1 MNEGNGFYMYVSTRA
16 CYDPA
21 KTIFVFA
28 PGEEAGEMASAER
41 FAVRSGWQALAE
53 YDGAVLILPLAP
65 MGWKREVVSLP
76 GRIYELIRGGIES
89 RNGKSLFGRGG
100 KIWCWETMIYLVG
113 YGDGAVFAGNCLV
126 AEPGRFAAAA
136 LIGGAP
142 EDYSA
147 GKKRSGHWM
156 VPEIGSDYGGRNDQ
170 IPCSLWLIGAQK
182 EETRRALDYFGV
194 SGGLGREPKQ
204 VSMGMCT
211 AVCYENEANPAQ
223 RLMVSEGTEV
233 SGMPLA
239 HAILDAYFDRTVR
252 WKTGSDGTLALHL
265 GRTEFY
271 QSNRFIHGSV
281 TVGCLEYAYSVH
293 LPEGCSAED
302 VRGLPLLFSVHG
314 RGEPAWLFAE
324 KNGWDVLAD
333 ETRAFVLV
341 CPDSPGNIWQLERD
355 GLAFEAMITRICGDY
370 GLDRTRVYLTG
381 FSNGGA
387 ITREVGTTWPEL
399 FAAIAP
405 FNAPVNAPGLVA
417 AEVVNPGFLSS
428 GYELPYWVCVGDRDP
443 AAGTDVDG
451 QLEVMLAANR
461 WAGGSEERTAVRCG
475 GRSEEKAVPC
485 GGSSEERAA
494 VCCGGSSEE
503 KAVHCGGSSE
513 ERAAVCC
520 GGRSEKDRAVH
531 NEGCFEESSA
541 VCCEGCP
548 EEGSAVC
555 CEIHSEENRAVRSE
569 GQSKEGHTIRREAH
583 SKECP
588 TFPTRF
594 LPNEIRT
601 VDNYYTT
608 SQGYLQ
614 GDRFKTLVYH
624 GPDGLPRVAFTI
636 MKNMPHGAIPEQ
648 SRAAWEF
655 LRHFRRP
662 AGSRQVE
669 YLTD

>member
-65 MGWKREVVSLP
+65 MGWEREVVSLP

-100 KIWCWETMIYLVG
+100 MIWCWETMIYLVG

-147 GKKRSGHWM
+147 GKKLSGHWM
-156 VPEIGSDYGGRNDQ
+156 VPDVSDDDAVRNDQ

-182 EETRRALDYFGV
+182 EETRRALDYFGA

-204 VSMGMCT
+204 ISMGMCT

-233 SGMPLA
+233 SGMSLA
-239 HAILDAYFDRTVR
+239 HTILDAYFDRTVR
-252 WKTGSDGTLALHL
+252 WKTGPDGTLALHL

-355 GLAFEAMITRICGDY
+355 GLAFEAMIAQICGDY

-475 GRSEEKAVPC
+475 GRSEEKAV
-485 GGSSEERAA
+485 
-494 VCCGGSSEE
+494 
-503 KAVHCGGSSE
+503 HCGGSSE

-541 VCCEGCP
+541 VCCEGRP
-548 EEGSAVC
+548 EEGAAVC
-555 CEIHSEENRAVRSE
+555 CEIHSEEKAAVRSE

-583 SKECP
+583 SKECRALP
-588 TFPTRF
+588 THF
-594 LPNEIRT
+594 LPDEIRT

>member
-156 VPEIGSDYGGRNDQ
+156 VPEIGSDYGVRNDQ

-461 WAGGSEERTAVRCG
+461 WAGGSEERMAVRCG
-475 GRSEEKAVPC
+475 GRSEE
-485 GGSSEERAA
+485 RAA
-494 VCCGGSSEE
+494 VCCEGCS
-503 KAVHCGGSSE
+503 K
-513 ERAAVCC
+513 
-520 GGRSEKDRAVH
+520 KDRAVRD
-531 NEGCFEESSA
+531 EGCFKESSA
-541 VCCEGCP
+541 VCCEGRP

>member
-1 MNEGNGFYMYVSTRA
+1 MSDGNGFYMYVSTRA

-28 PGEEAGEMASAER
+28 PGEEAGELALAER

-65 MGWKREVVSLP
+65 AGWKTEPVSLP
-76 GRIYELIRGGIES
+76 GRIYDRIRGGVES

-100 KIWCWETMIYLVG
+100 KIWCWETMIYLAG
-113 YGDGAVFAGNCLV
+113 YRDGAVFAGNCLV

-147 GKKRSGHWM
+147 GKKLSGHWM
-156 VPEIGSDYGGRNDQ
+156 VPDVSDDYAVRNDR

-182 EETRRALDYFGV
+182 EETGRALDYFGA
-194 SGGLGREPKQ
+194 SGGLGWEPKQ
-204 VSMGMCT
+204 VSMGMFP

-223 RLMVSEGTEV
+223 RLMVSDAAEI
-233 SGMPLA
+233 SGMSLA

-252 WKTGSDGTLALHL
+252 WKTGPDGTLALHL
-265 GRTEFY
+265 GRADFY
-271 QSNRFIHGSV
+271 QSARFIHRSV

-293 LPEGCSAED
+293 FPEGCSAEE

-341 CPDSPGNIWQLERD
+341 CPDSPGNIWQMERD
-355 GLAFEAMITRICGDY
+355 GTAFEAMITQICGDY

-387 ITREVGTTWPEL
+387 ITREVGTARPEL
-399 FAAIAP
+399 FTAIAP

-417 AEVVNPGFLSS
+417 EEVVTPGFLSS

-461 WAGGSEERTAVRCG
+461 WMGCSEEG
-475 GRSEEKAVPC
+475 
-485 GGSSEERAA
+485 
-494 VCCGGSSEE
+494 
-503 KAVHCGGSSE
+503 
-513 ERAAVCC
+513 
-520 GGRSEKDRAVH
+520 D
-531 NEGCFEESSA
+531 
-541 VCCEGCP
+541 
-548 EEGSAVC
+548 
-555 CEIHSEENRAVRSE
+555 AVRSE
-569 GQSKEGHTIRREAH
+569 TRSEEVPVLT
-583 SKECP
+583 
-588 TFPTRF
+588 TRF
-594 LPNEIRT
+594 PPDEIRT
-601 VDNYYTT
+601 GENYYTA
-608 SQGYLQ
+608 SRGYLQ
-614 GDRFKTLVYH
+614 GDRFRTFVYR
-624 GPDGLPRVAFTI
+624 GLDGQPRVAFTV
-636 MKNMPHGAIPEQ
+636 MKNMPHGAIREQ

-662 AGSRQVE
+662 EGSRRVE
-669 YLTD
+669 YLPD

>member
-1 MNEGNGFYMYVSTRA
+1 MSDGNGFYMYVSTRA

-28 PGEEAGEMASAER
+28 PGEEAGELALAER

-65 MGWKREVVSLP
+65 AGWKTEPVSLP
-76 GRIYELIRGGIES
+76 GRIYERIRGGVES

-100 KIWCWETMIYLVG
+100 KIWCWETMIYLAG

-147 GKKRSGHWM
+147 GKKPSGHWM
-156 VPEIGSDYGGRNDQ
+156 VPDVSDDYAVRNDQ

-182 EETRRALDYFGV
+182 EEAGRALDYFGA

-204 VSMGMCT
+204 ISVGTFT

-223 RLMVSEGTEV
+223 RLMVSDAAEIP
-233 SGMPLA
+233 GMSLA

-252 WKTGSDGTLALHL
+252 WKTGPDGTLALHL
-265 GRTEFY
+265 GRTDFY
-271 QSNRFIHGSV
+271 QSNRFIHRSV
-281 TVGCLEYAYSVH
+281 TVGCLEYSYSVH
-293 LPEGCSAED
+293 LPEGCSTED

-324 KNGWDVLAD
+324 KNGWDLLAD

-355 GLAFEAMITRICGDY
+355 GLAFEAMITQICGDY

-417 AEVVNPGFLSS
+417 EEIVNPGFLSS
-428 GYELPYWVCVGDRDP
+428 GYELPCWVCVGDRDP

-461 WAGGSEERTAVRCG
+461 WMGGSEEGDAVSGEAC
-475 GRSEEKAVPC
+475 SEEGP
-485 GGSSEERAA
+485 
-494 VCCGGSSEE
+494 
-503 KAVHCGGSSE
+503 
-513 ERAAVCC
+513 
-520 GGRSEKDRAVH
+520 
-531 NEGCFEESSA
+531 
-541 VCCEGCP
+541 
-548 EEGSAVC
+548 
-555 CEIHSEENRAVRSE
+555 VR
-569 GQSKEGHTIRREAH
+569 
-583 SKECP
+583 
-588 TFPTRF
+588 PTRF
-594 LPNEIRT
+594 PPDEIRT
-601 VDNYYTT
+601 GENYYTA
-608 SQGYLQ
+608 SRSYFQ
-614 GDRFKTLVYH
+614 GDRFRTFVYH
-624 GPDGLPRVAFTI
+624 GLDGLPRVAFTV
-636 MKNMPHGAIPEQ
+636 MKNMPHGAIREQ

-655 LRHFRRP
+655 LRYFRRP
-662 AGSRQVE
+662 EGSRQVE
-669 YLTD
+669 YLPD

>member
-28 PGEEAGEMASAER
+28 PGKEAGEMASAER

-65 MGWKREVVSLP
+65 MGWEREVVSLP

-100 KIWCWETMIYLVG
+100 MIWCWETMIYLVG

-147 GKKRSGHWM
+147 GKKLSGHWM
-156 VPEIGSDYGGRNDQ
+156 VPDVSDDDAVRNDQ

-182 EETRRALDYFGV
+182 EEIRRALDYFGV

-233 SGMPLA
+233 SGMSLA
-239 HAILDAYFDRTVR
+239 HTILDAYFDRTVR
-252 WKTGSDGTLALHL
+252 WKTGPDGTLALHL

-293 LPEGCSAED
+293 LPEGCSEED

-324 KNGWDVLAD
+324 KNGWDVL
-333 ETRAFVLV
+333 
-341 CPDSPGNIWQLERD
+341 P
-355 GLAFEAMITRICGDY
+355 
-370 GLDRTRVYLTG
+370 
-381 FSNGGA
+381 
-387 ITREVGTTWPEL
+387 
-399 FAAIAP
+399 
-405 FNAPVNAPGLVA
+405 
-417 AEVVNPGFLSS
+417 
-428 GYELPYWVCVGDRDP
+428 
-443 AAGTDVDG
+443 
-451 QLEVMLAANR
+451 
-461 WAGGSEERTAVRCG
+461 
-475 GRSEEKAVPC
+475 
-485 GGSSEERAA
+485 
-494 VCCGGSSEE
+494 
-503 KAVHCGGSSE
+503 
-513 ERAAVCC
+513 
-520 GGRSEKDRAVH
+520 
-531 NEGCFEESSA
+531 
-541 VCCEGCP
+541 
-548 EEGSAVC
+548 
-555 CEIHSEENRAVRSE
+555 VRSVTYPSKS
-569 GQSKEGHTIRREAH
+569 GQ
-583 SKECP
+583 
-588 TFPTRF
+588 
-594 LPNEIRT
+594 
-601 VDNYYTT
+601 
-608 SQGYLQ
+608 
-614 GDRFKTLVYH
+614 
-624 GPDGLPRVAFTI
+624 
-636 MKNMPHGAIPEQ
+636 
-648 SRAAWEF
+648 
-655 LRHFRRP
+655 
-662 AGSRQVE
+662 
-669 YLTD
+669 

>member
-1 MNEGNGFYMYVSTRA
+1 MSDGNGFYMYVSTRA

-28 PGEEAGEMASAER
+28 PGEEAGELALAER

-65 MGWKREVVSLP
+65 AGWKTEPVSLP
-76 GRIYELIRGGIES
+76 GRIYERIRGGVES

-100 KIWCWETMIYLVG
+100 KIWCWETMIYLAG

-147 GKKRSGHWM
+147 GKKPSGHWM
-156 VPEIGSDYGGRNDQ
+156 VPDVSDDYAVRNDQ

-182 EETRRALDYFGV
+182 EEAGRALDYFGA

-204 VSMGMCT
+204 ISMGTFT

-223 RLMVSEGTEV
+223 RLMVSDAAEI
-233 SGMPLA
+233 SGMSLA

-252 WKTGSDGTLALHL
+252 WKTGPDGTLALHL
-265 GRTEFY
+265 GRTDFY
-271 QSNRFIHGSV
+271 QSNRFIHRSV
-281 TVGCLEYAYSVH
+281 TVGCLEYSCSVH

-324 KNGWDVLAD
+324 KNGWDLLTD

-355 GLAFEAMITRICGDY
+355 GLAFEAMITQICGDY

-417 AEVVNPGFLSS
+417 EEVVNPGFLSS

-461 WAGGSEERTAVRCG
+461 WM
-475 GRSEEKAVPC
+475 
-485 GGSSEERAA
+485 GSSEEGDA
-494 VCCGGSSEE
+494 VCGEACSEE
-503 KAVHCGGSSE
+503 G
-513 ERAAVCC
+513 
-520 GGRSEKDRAVH
+520 
-531 NEGCFEESSA
+531 
-541 VCCEGCP
+541 P
-548 EEGSAVC
+548 
-555 CEIHSEENRAVRSE
+555 
-569 GQSKEGHTIRREAH
+569 IR
-583 SKECP
+583 
-588 TFPTRF
+588 PTRF
-594 LPNEIRT
+594 PPDEIRT
-601 VDNYYTT
+601 GENYYTA
-608 SQGYLQ
+608 SRGYLQ
-614 GDRFKTLVYH
+614 GDRFRTFVYH
-624 GPDGLPRVAFTI
+624 GLDGLPRVAFTV
-636 MKNMPHGAIPEQ
+636 MKNMPHGAIREQ

-662 AGSRQVE
+662 EGSRQVE
-669 YLTD
+669 YLPD

>member
-28 PGEEAGEMASAER
+28 PGEEAMDMASAER
-41 FAVRSGWQALAE
+41 FAVRSGWQALSE

-65 MGWKREVVSLP
+65 MGWKRETVSLP

-147 GKKRSGHWM
+147 GKKLSGHWM
-156 VPEIGSDYGGRNDQ
+156 VPDVSDDDVVRNDQ

-182 EETRRALDYFGV
+182 EEIRRALDYFGV

-223 RLMVSEGTEV
+223 RLMVSEGPEV
-233 SGMPLA
+233 SGMALA
-239 HAILDAYFDRTVR
+239 HTILDAYFDRTVR
-252 WKTGSDGTLALHL
+252 WKTGPDGTLALHL
-265 GRTEFY
+265 GRTGFY

-355 GLAFEAMITRICGDY
+355 GLAFEAMIAQICGDY

-475 GRSEEKAVPC
+475 GRSEEKAVP
-485 GGSSEERAA
+485 
-494 VCCGGSSEE
+494 
-503 KAVHCGGSSE
+503 CGGSSE

-669 YLTD
+669 YLPD

>member
-1 MNEGNGFYMYVSTRA
+1 
-16 CYDPA
+16 
-21 KTIFVFA
+21 
-28 PGEEAGEMASAER
+28 
-41 FAVRSGWQALAE
+41 
-53 YDGAVLILPLAP
+53 
-65 MGWKREVVSLP
+65 
-76 GRIYELIRGGIES
+76 
-89 RNGKSLFGRGG
+89 
-100 KIWCWETMIYLVG
+100 
-113 YGDGAVFAGNCLV
+113 
-126 AEPGRFAAAA
+126 
-136 LIGGAP
+136 
-142 EDYSA
+142 
-147 GKKRSGHWM
+147 
-156 VPEIGSDYGGRNDQ
+156 
-170 IPCSLWLIGAQK
+170 
-182 EETRRALDYFGV
+182 
-194 SGGLGREPKQ
+194 
-204 VSMGMCT
+204 MCT

-223 RLMVSEGTEV
+223 RLMVSEGPEV
-233 SGMPLA
+233 SGMALA
-239 HAILDAYFDRTVR
+239 HTILDAYFDRTVR
-252 WKTGSDGTLALHL
+252 WKTGPDGTLALHL
-265 GRTEFY
+265 GRTGFY

-355 GLAFEAMITRICGDY
+355 GLAFEAMIAQICGDY
-370 GLDRTRVYLTG
+370 GLDRTSVYLTG

-417 AEVVNPGFLSS
+417 AEVVNPGVLSS

-461 WAGGSEERTAVRCG
+461 WAGGSEERMAVRCG
-475 GRSEEKAVPC
+475 GRSEE
-485 GGSSEERAA
+485 RAA
-494 VCCGGSSEE
+494 VCCEGCS
-503 KAVHCGGSSE
+503 K
-513 ERAAVCC
+513 
-520 GGRSEKDRAVH
+520 KDRAVRD
-531 NEGCFEESSA
+531 EGCFKESSA
-541 VCCEGCP
+541 VCCEGRP

>member
-156 VPEIGSDYGGRNDQ
+156 VPEIGSDYGVRNDQ

-451 QLEVMLAANR
+451 QLEVMRAANR

-475 GRSEEKAVPC
+475 GRSEEKAGP
-485 GGSSEERAA
+485 
-494 VCCGGSSEE
+494 
-503 KAVHCGGSSE
+503 CGGSSE

>member
-1 MNEGNGFYMYVSTRA
+1 M
-16 CYDPA
+16 
-21 KTIFVFA
+21 
-28 PGEEAGEMASAER
+28 
-41 FAVRSGWQALAE
+41 
-53 YDGAVLILPLAP
+53 
-65 MGWKREVVSLP
+65 
-76 GRIYELIRGGIES
+76 ES

-100 KIWCWETMIYLVG
+100 KIWCWETMIYLAG

-147 GKKRSGHWM
+147 GKKPSGHWM
-156 VPEIGSDYGGRNDQ
+156 VPDVSDDYVVRNDQ

-182 EETRRALDYFGV
+182 EEAGRPLEFFGA

-204 VSMGMCT
+204 ISMGTFT

-223 RLMVSEGTEV
+223 RLMVSDAAEI
-233 SGMPLA
+233 SGMSLA

-252 WKTGSDGTLALHL
+252 WKTGPDGTLALHL
-265 GRTEFY
+265 GRTDFY
-271 QSNRFIHGSV
+271 QSNRFIHRSV
-281 TVGCLEYAYSVH
+281 TVGCLEYSYSVH

-324 KNGWDVLAD
+324 KNGWDLLAD

-355 GLAFEAMITRICGDY
+355 GLAFEVMITQICGDY

-417 AEVVNPGFLSS
+417 EEVVNPGFLSS
-428 GYELPYWVCVGDRDP
+428 GYELPCWVCVGDRDP

-461 WAGGSEERTAVRCG
+461 WM
-475 GRSEEKAVPC
+475 
-485 GGSSEERAA
+485 GSSEEGDA
-494 VCCGGSSEE
+494 VCGEACSEE
-503 KAVHCGGSSE
+503 G
-513 ERAAVCC
+513 
-520 GGRSEKDRAVH
+520 
-531 NEGCFEESSA
+531 
-541 VCCEGCP
+541 P
-548 EEGSAVC
+548 
-555 CEIHSEENRAVRSE
+555 VR
-569 GQSKEGHTIRREAH
+569 
-583 SKECP
+583 
-588 TFPTRF
+588 PTRF
-594 LPNEIRT
+594 PPDEIRT
-601 VDNYYTT
+601 GENYYTA
-608 SQGYLQ
+608 SRGYLQ
-614 GDRFKTLVYH
+614 GDRFRTFVYH
-624 GPDGLPRVAFTI
+624 GLDGLPRVAFTV
-636 MKNMPHGAIPEQ
+636 MKNMPHGAIREQ

-662 AGSRQVE
+662 EGSRQVE
-669 YLTD
+669 YLPD

>member
-28 PGEEAGEMASAER
+28 PGKEAGEMASAER

-65 MGWKREVVSLP
+65 MGWEREVVSLP

-100 KIWCWETMIYLVG
+100 MIWCWETMIYLVG

-147 GKKRSGHWM
+147 GKKLSGHWM
-156 VPEIGSDYGGRNDQ
+156 VPDVSDDDAVRNDQ

-182 EETRRALDYFGV
+182 EEIRRALDYFGV

-233 SGMPLA
+233 SGMSLA
-239 HAILDAYFDRTVR
+239 HTILDAYFDRTVR
-252 WKTGSDGTLALHL
+252 WKTGPDGTLALHL

-355 GLAFEAMITRICGDY
+355 GLAFEAMITHICGDY

-461 WAGGSEERTAVRCG
+461 WAGGGLKRGRRFAAGAILKRRRFAVGAVLKRGQPFAVKAVLKGTAPFAMKAVLKRVPLFAVR
-475 GRSEEKAVPC
+475 AVLKRGPP
-485 GGSSEERAA
+485 
-494 VCCGGSSEE
+494 
-503 KAVHCGGSSE
+503 
-513 ERAAVCC
+513 
-520 GGRSEKDRAVH
+520 
-531 NEGCFEESSA
+531 F
-541 VCCEGCP
+541 
-548 EEGSAVC
+548 
-555 CEIHSEENRAVRSE
+555 AVRSILKR
-569 GQSKEGHTIRREAH
+569 GQPFAVRANLKKATPFAVRPIPKSAAPSLPISSLMKSAPSTTTTLPPRATSRETGLKPWSTTAR
-583 SKECP
+583 
-588 TFPTRF
+588 TGFPGWRS
-594 LPNEIRT
+594 P
-601 VDNYYTT
+601 
-608 SQGYLQ
+608 
-614 GDRFKTLVYH
+614 
-624 GPDGLPRVAFTI
+624 
-636 MKNMPHGAIPEQ
+636 
-648 SRAAWEF
+648 
-655 LRHFRRP
+655 
-662 AGSRQVE
+662 
-669 YLTD
+669 

>member
-28 PGEEAGEMASAER
+28 PGKEAGEMASAER

-65 MGWKREVVSLP
+65 MGWEREVVSLP

-100 KIWCWETMIYLVG
+100 LIWCWETMIYLVG

-156 VPEIGSDYGGRNDQ
+156 VREIGSDYGARNDQ

-182 EETRRALDYFGV
+182 EETRRALDYFGA

-204 VSMGMCT
+204 ISMGMCT

-233 SGMPLA
+233 SGMSLA
-239 HAILDAYFDRTVR
+239 HTILDAYFDRTVR
-252 WKTGSDGTLALHL
+252 WKTGPDGTLALHL

-355 GLAFEAMITRICGDY
+355 GLAFEAIIAQICGDY

-417 AEVVNPGFLSS
+417 AEVVNLVFLSS

-475 GRSEEKAVPC
+475 GHSEEMAVRCEGSSEERAAVRCEGRSEEKAVPC

-494 VCCGGSSEE
+494 VCCGG
-503 KAVHCGGSSE
+503 
-513 ERAAVCC
+513 
-520 GGRSEKDRAVH
+520 RSEKDCAVH
-531 NEGCFEESSA
+531 NEGCFKESSA
-541 VCCEGCP
+541 VCCEGRP
-548 EEGSAVC
+548 EEGAAVC
-555 CEIHSEENRAVRSE
+555 CEIHSKERAAVRSE
-569 GQSKEGHTIRREAH
+569 GQSKEGPTIRREAN
-583 SKECP
+583 SKQSRAL
-588 TFPTRF
+588 PTRF

>member
-156 VPEIGSDYGGRNDQ
+156 VPEIGSDYGVRNDQ

-494 VCCGGSSEE
+494 VCCGG
-503 KAVHCGGSSE
+503 
-513 ERAAVCC
+513 
-520 GGRSEKDRAVH
+520 RSEKDRAVH

>member
-28 PGEEAGEMASAER
+28 PGEEAGEMALAER

-65 MGWKREVVSLP
+65 MGWKRERVSLP
-76 GRIYELIRGGIES
+76 GRIYELIRGGVES

-147 GKKRSGHWM
+147 GKKLSGHWM
-156 VPEIGSDYGGRNDQ
+156 VPDVSDDDAVRNDQ

-182 EETRRALDYFGV
+182 EEIRRALDYFGV

-223 RLMVSEGTEV
+223 RLMVSEGPEV
-233 SGMPLA
+233 SGMALA
-239 HAILDAYFDRTVR
+239 HTILDAYFDRTVR
-252 WKTGSDGTLALHL
+252 WKTGPDGTLALHL
-265 GRTEFY
+265 GRTGFY

-355 GLAFEAMITRICGDY
+355 GLAFEAMIAQICGDY

-461 WAGGSEERTAVRCG
+461 WAGGSEERMAVR
-475 GRSEEKAVPC
+475 C

-494 VCCGGSSEE
+494 VCCE
-503 KAVHCGGSSE
+503 
-513 ERAAVCC
+513 
-520 GGRSEKDRAVH
+520 GRSERDRAVRD
-531 NEGCFEESSA
+531 EGCFKESSA
-541 VCCEGCP
+541 VCCEGRP
-548 EEGSAVC
+548 EEGTAVC
-555 CEIHSEENRAVRSE
+555 CEIHSEERAAVRSE

-624 GPDGLPRVAFTI
+624 GPDGLPRVAFTV

-662 AGSRQVE
+662 AGSRQIE
-669 YLTD
+669 YLPD

>member
-28 PGEEAGEMASAER
+28 PGEEAMDMASAER
-41 FAVRSGWQALAE
+41 FAVRSGWQALSE

-65 MGWKREVVSLP
+65 MGWEREVVSLP
-76 GRIYELIRGGIES
+76 GRIYELIRGGVES

-113 YGDGAVFAGNCLV
+113 YSDGAVFAGNCLV

-147 GKKRSGHWM
+147 GKKLSGHWM
-156 VPEIGSDYGGRNDQ
+156 VSDVSDDDVVRNDQ

-182 EETRRALDYFGV
+182 EEIRRALDYFGV

-223 RLMVSEGTEV
+223 RLMVSEGPEV
-233 SGMPLA
+233 SGMALA
-239 HAILDAYFDRTVR
+239 HTILDAYFDRTVR
-252 WKTGSDGTLALHL
+252 WKTGPDGTLALHL
-265 GRTEFY
+265 GRTGFY

-281 TVGCLEYAYSVH
+281 TVGYLEYAYSVH

-355 GLAFEAMITRICGDY
+355 GLAFEAMIAQICGDY
-370 GLDRTRVYLTG
+370 RLDRTRVYLTG

-417 AEVVNPGFLSS
+417 AEVVNPVFLSS

-461 WAGGSEERTAVRCG
+461 WAGGSEERAAVRCG
-475 GRSEEKAVPC
+475 GRSKEMTVRC
-485 GGSSEERAA
+485 GGSSEERTA
-494 VCCGGSSEE
+494 VCCEGCS
-503 KAVHCGGSSE
+503 K
-513 ERAAVCC
+513 
-520 GGRSEKDRAVH
+520 KDRAVRD
-531 NEGCFEESSA
+531 EGCFEESSA
-541 VCCEGCP
+541 VCCEGRP

-569 GQSKEGHTIRREAH
+569 GQSKEDSNIRREAH
-583 SKECP
+583 SKECRALP
-588 TFPTRF
+588 TNF
-594 LPNEIRT
+594 LPDEIRT
-601 VDNYYTT
+601 DENYYTA
-608 SQGYLQ
+608 SRGYHQ

-648 SRAAWEF
+648 SWAAWEF